1 MNFLQ
6 KLEKK
11 IGKYAIRNLTRYII
25 IAYVIGYFITMISV
39 MTNVNL
45 ALWISLN
52 PRLILQGQIWRLV
65 SWVLIPPSNISI
77 LTVIMLFNHVWFV
90 LNVET

>member
-77 LTVIMLFNHVWFV
+77 LTVIMLICYYQ
-90 LNVET
+90 LGTLL